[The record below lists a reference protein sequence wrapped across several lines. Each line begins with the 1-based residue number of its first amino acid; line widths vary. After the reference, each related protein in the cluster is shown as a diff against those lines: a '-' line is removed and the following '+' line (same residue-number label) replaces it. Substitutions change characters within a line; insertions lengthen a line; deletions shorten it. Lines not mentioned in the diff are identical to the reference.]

1 MRTRFT
7 FRRGV
12 QASVK
17 ITAIAA
23 VATLALS
30 ACAREADTSST
41 EAVDNTEM
49 SAEQLEQ
56 VWAGKTIRFICSE
69 SAGGSLDTTSR
80 ALARH
85 LGKHLPGDPRV
96 VVENMEGGE
105 SRIATNYIYSAE
117 PNGLVIG
124 MTDINI
130 PFYSLLGEGE
140 AEGVRWDPNNINWL
154 GSTSKAPQVLAI
166 HSRTGIDP
174 KDLDAIRAAN
184 IKLPYG
190 AVGDG
195 PHTGHVLIN
204 EVLDLNL
211 QPVFGYGGSTER
223 MLGLD
228 RGEVDGTVSTWD
240 SLKRQKSEELANGTL
255 VPVLQ
260 IGGPIDD
267 PVMAGVPTLADLIA
281 SNPQEDKD
289 LLGVVADRYEWA
301 RPIMAPNGTN
311 ATVLEALRTG
321 VAETLADPE
330 FLAEAQ
336 TLGIDIDPATGPEVT
351 DRVTEYL
358 QLDTAAVT
366 RLQDAI
372 GADGS

>member
-1 MRTRFT
+1 MK
-7 FRRGV
+7 
-12 QASVK
+12 AAA
-17 ITAIAA
+17 ITV

-30 ACAREADTSST
+30 ACAREAGTDSA
-41 EAVDNTEM
+41 EPADNTEM

-56 VWAGKTIRFICSE
+56 VWAGKTVRFICSE

-80 ALARH
+80 AIGRH
-85 LGKHLPGDPRV
+85 LGKHLPGNPRV

-105 SRIATNYIYSAE
+105 SRIATNYIYTAE

-195 PHTGHVLIN
+195 PHTAHVLIN

-211 QPVFGYGGSTER
+211 QPVFGYGGSTDR

-240 SLKRQKSEELANGTL
+240 SLKRQKGEELANGTL
-255 VPVLQ
+255 LPVLQ

-267 PVMAGVPTLADLIA
+267 PTMEGVPTISDLIA
-281 SNPQEDKD
+281 GNPEEDKN
-289 LLGVVADRYEWA
+289 LVGVVADRYEWA

-311 ATVLEALRTG
+311 PSVLQALRTG
-321 VAETLADPE
+321 ITDTLSDPD
-330 FLAEAQ
+330 FLAEAEK
-336 TLGIDIDPATGPEVT
+336 LGIDIEPATGEEVT
-351 DRVTEYL
+351 ERIDAYL
-358 QLDTAAVT
+358 QLDTAAVE
-366 RLQDAI
+366 RLQTAI

>member
-1 MRTRFT
+1 MRPRSLV
-7 FRRGV
+7 RKGLK
-12 QASVK
+12 AA
-17 ITAIAA
+17 AIAA

-30 ACAREADTSST
+30 ACAREAST
-41 EAVDNTEM
+41 DSAEPVDNTEM

-56 VWAGKTIRFICSE
+56 VWAGKTVRFICSE

-85 LGKHLPGDPRV
+85 LGKHLPGEPRV

-105 SRIATNYIYSAE
+105 SRIATNFIYSAD

-124 MTDINI
+124 MTDINV
-130 PFYSLLGEGE
+130 PFYTLIGEGE
-140 AEGVRWDPNNINWL
+140 AEGVRWDPTNINWL

-211 QPVFGYGGSTER
+211 KPVFGYGGSSDR

-240 SLKRQKSEELANGTL
+240 SLKRQKGDELANGTL

-267 PVMAGVPTLADLIA
+267 PVMEGVPTLSDLIA
-281 SNPQEDKD
+281 GNPAEDQD

-301 RPIMAPNGTN
+301 RPIMAPNGVN
-311 ATVLEALRTG
+311 ASVLAALRTG
-321 VAETLADPE
+321 VADTLADPE
-330 FLAEAQ
+330 FLAEAE
-336 TLGIDIDPATGPEVT
+336 TLGIDIEPSTGEEVT
-351 DRVTEYL
+351 ERITEYL
-358 QLDTAAVT
+358 QLDGAAVE
-366 RLQDAI
+366 RLQDSI